1 MSLEIIEKIKSHQK
15 FDEVDA
21 FLVTKPQSVLYVLGF
36 KIESDTPLL
45 IPNQSSKELNQE
57 IKVFLSVLEYD
68 QVKKNIEAEQKF
80 ADQFE
85 LIKIPQGEEY
95 YAEKKIKNLP
105 INKLGFEEAFVN
117 VKQFNKWKEKF
128 KDIELI
134 GVSEILNNSRNLKT
148 QLEIER
154 MRKAAE
160 FGIKGFK
167 AIYENIKDGITEKEL
182 AAIAEFEMRKAG
194 ADGTSFDTIV
204 ASGTRS
210 AFPHAKTSDKKI
222 EKGDIIIVDIGAKY
236 NGYCSDMTRTFLFD
250 SDTVDNHIEE
260 KKQLIN
266 LVNEGQKFGLDNIKT
281 GKKGSEIDKV
291 VREFF
296 KKEYDDWGNRFIH
309 SLGHGVGI
317 DIHEDP
323 YLSPISENELK
334 EGMCVTVEP
343 GLYIPELGGART
355 EDLIV
360 VKKDGFE
367 ILTDMEKYYY

>member
-15 FDEVDA
+15 FEEIDA
-21 FLVTKPQSVLYVLGF
+21 FFVTKPQSVLYVLGF

-45 IPNQSSKELNQE
+45 IPNQSSKKLNQE
-57 IKVFLSVLEYD
+57 IKVFLSALEYD
-68 QVKKNIEAEQKF
+68 QVKKNIEMDQKF
-80 ADQFE
+80 ADHFE
-85 LIKIPQGEEY
+85 LIKIPQGEENY
-95 YAEKKIKNLP
+95 VEKKINSFP
-105 INKLGFEEAFVN
+105 INKLGFEEDFVN
-117 VKQFNKWKEKF
+117 VKQFNKWKEEF
-128 KDIELI
+128 NDINLI
-134 GVSEILNNSRNLKT
+134 GVTEILTDSRNLKT
-148 QLEIER
+148 KQEIER

-167 AIYENIKDGITEKEL
+167 AIYENIKEGKTEKEL

-204 ASGTRS
+204 ASGARS

-250 SDTVDNHIEE
+250 PDSANHRIEE

-281 GKKGSEIDKV
+281 GKKGSEMDKI

-296 KKEYDDWGNRFIH
+296 KKEHDNWGDRFIH

-360 VKKDGFE
+360 VQKDGFE
-367 ILTDMEKYYY
+367 ILTEMEKYYY